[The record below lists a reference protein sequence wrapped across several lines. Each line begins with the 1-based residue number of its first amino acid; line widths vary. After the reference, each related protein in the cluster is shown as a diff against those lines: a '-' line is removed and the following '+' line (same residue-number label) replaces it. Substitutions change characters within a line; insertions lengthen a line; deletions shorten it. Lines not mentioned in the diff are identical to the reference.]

1 MTAPPVPALFT
12 DLYELT
18 MLQAYWAEGMT
29 APAMFDVFARKL
41 PPQRNFLLA
50 CGLEA
55 VLDYLEAFSVTG
67 QDIDYLRGLGKFK
80 ADFLERLRALRFTGH
95 VYAMAEGTPLFADE
109 PLLTVEAPMPEAQI
123 VETAVLNLLHY
134 PTLVASKGARVVHA
148 AQGRTLVDFGA
159 RRAHGVDA
167 AIACARALY
176 IAGYDG
182 SSNVEAGRRYGMP
195 VVGTVAH
202 SYVQAHASEA
212 ESFAR
217 FAAEFPGTTLLVDTY
232 DTLEGVRQVIDL
244 ARRLGD
250 RFQVSAVRLDSGD
263 PGALAKSARA
273 LLDAA
278 GMHTVRI
285 MASGGLDEQAI
296 AALLAD
302 GAPIDGFGVG
312 TTVDVVADRP
322 YLDAAYKLVA
332 YAGNDCGK
340 LSPGKVSLPG
350 RKQVFRRYENGL
362 AAGDTIGRHDEAL
375 PGEPLLARVMQDGCR
390 LPTGRVDTAGARAN
404 AAAQLARLPAALREL
419 TPTAPYPVDISPALR
434 AAQQALIDAHTPAR
448 R

>member
-29 APAMFDVFARKL
+29 APAVFDVFARKL
-41 PPQRNFLLA
+41 PKRNFLLA

-55 VLDYLEAFSVTG
+55 VLDYLEQFAVSG
-67 QDIDYLRGLGKFK
+67 PDIDYLRRLGKFK
-80 ADFLERLRALRFTGH
+80 PDFLEHLGSLRFTGN
-95 VYAMAEGTPLFADE
+95 VYAMPEGTPLFANE
-109 PLLTVEAPMPEAQI
+109 PLLTVEAPMPQAQI

-134 PTLVASKGARVVHA
+134 PTLVASKGARVAQA
-148 AQGRTLVDFGA
+148 AQGRSLIDFGA

-182 SSNVEAGRRYGMP
+182 TSNVEAGRRYGIP
-195 VVGTVAH
+195 VAGTVAH

-212 ESFAR
+212 DSFAR

-232 DTLEGVRQVIDL
+232 DTLDGVRQVIDL

-250 RFQVSAVRLDSGD
+250 RFQVGAVRLDSGD
-263 PGALAKSARA
+263 LGALAKAARA

-278 GMHTVRI
+278 GMPQVRI
-285 MASGGLDEQAI
+285 MASGGLDEHAI

-332 YAGNDCGK
+332 YAGQDCGK
-340 LSPGKVSLPG
+340 LSPGKISLPG
-350 RKQVFRRYENGL
+350 RKQVFRRYVEGL
-362 AAGDTIGRHDEAL
+362 AVGDTIARHDERL
-375 PGEPLLARVMQDGCR
+375 PGEPLLECVMRDGRR
-390 LPTGRVDTAGARAN
+390 LPAGRVDTAGARAH
-404 AAAQLARLPAALREL
+404 AAARLERLPAALRAL
-419 TPTAPYPVDISPALR
+419 GPAAPYPVDISPALQ
-434 AAQQALIDAHTPAR
+434 AAQQALKDAHGPAQR
-448 R
+448 

>member
-29 APAMFDVFARKL
+29 APAVFDVFARKL
-41 PPQRNFLLA
+41 PKRNFLLA

-55 VLDYLEAFSVTG
+55 VLDYLEQFAVSG
-67 QDIDYLRGLGKFK
+67 PDIDYLRRLGKFK
-80 ADFLERLRALRFTGH
+80 PDFLEHLGSLRFTGN
-95 VYAMAEGTPLFADE
+95 VYAMPEGTPLFANE
-109 PLLTVEAPMPEAQI
+109 PLLTVEAPMPQAQI

-134 PTLVASKGARVVHA
+134 PTLVASKGARVAQA
-148 AQGRTLVDFGA
+148 AQGRSLIDFGA

-182 SSNVEAGRRYGMP
+182 TSNVEAGRRYGIP
-195 VVGTVAH
+195 VAGTVAH

-212 ESFAR
+212 DSFAR

-232 DTLEGVRQVIDL
+232 DTPDGVRQVIDL

-263 PGALAKSARA
+263 LGALAKAARA

-278 GMHTVRI
+278 GMPQVRI
-285 MASGGLDEQAI
+285 MASGGLDEHAI
-296 AALLAD
+296 SALLAD

-332 YAGNDCGK
+332 YAGQDCGK
-340 LSPGKVSLPG
+340 LSPGKISLPG
-350 RKQVFRRYENGL
+350 RKQVFRRYVEGL
-362 AAGDTIGRHDEAL
+362 AVGDTIARHDERL
-375 PGEPLLARVMQDGCR
+375 PGEPLLECVMRDGRR
-390 LPTGRVDTAGARAN
+390 LPAGRVDTAGARAH
-404 AAAQLARLPAALREL
+404 AAARLERLPAALRAL
-419 TPTAPYPVDISPALR
+419 GPAAPYPVDISPALQ
-434 AAQQALIDAHTPAR
+434 AAQQALKDAHGPAQR
-448 R
+448 

>member
-1 MTAPPVPALFT
+1 MSAPPVPALFT

-18 MLQAYWAEGMT
+18 MLQAYWAEDMT
-29 APAMFDVFARKL
+29 APAVFDVFARKL

-55 VLDYLEAFSVTG
+55 VLDYLESFAVSG
-67 QDIDYLRGLGKFK
+67 QDIDYLRGLGTFK
-80 ADFLERLRALRFTGH
+80 PDFLERLRALRFTGK
-95 VYAMAEGTPLFADE
+95 VYAMAEGTPLFANE
-109 PLLTVEAPMPEAQI
+109 PLLTVEAALPEAQI

-134 PTLVASKGARVVHA
+134 PTLVASKGARVVRA
-148 AQGRTLVDFGA
+148 AQGRTVVDFGA

-176 IAGYDG
+176 VAGYDG
-182 SSNVEAGRRYGMP
+182 SSNVEAGRRYGVP

-212 ESFAR
+212 DSFVR

-232 DTLEGVRQVIDL
+232 DTLDGVRQVIAL
-244 ARRLGD
+244 RQRLGE
-250 RFQVSAVRLDSGD
+250 RFKVNAVRLDSGD
-263 PGALAKSARA
+263 LGALAKAARA

-278 GMHTVRI
+278 GMREVRI
-285 MASGGLDEQAI
+285 MASGGLDEQVI

-332 YAGNDCGK
+332 YAGRDCGK

-350 RKQVFRRYENGL
+350 RKQVFRRYDNGV
-362 AAGDTIGRHDEAL
+362 AVGDTIARHDEIL
-375 PGEPLLARVMQDGCR
+375 PGEPLLACVMQDGRC
-390 LPTGRVDTAGARAN
+390 LPAGRVDTAAARAH
-404 AAAQLARLPAALREL
+404 AAAQLARLPAALRALE
-419 TPTAPYPVDISPALR
+419 TAKPYPVDISPALG
-434 AAQQALIDAHTPAR
+434 AARQALIDAHR
-448 R
+448 RT

>member
-29 APAMFDVFARKL
+29 APAVFDVFARKL

-50 CGLEA
+50 CGLAA
-55 VLDYLEAFSVTG
+55 VLDYLESFAVSG
-67 QDIDYLRGLGKFK
+67 QDIDYLRSLGKFEP
-80 ADFLERLRALRFTGH
+80 DFLDRLRALRFTGT
-95 VYAMAEGTPLFADE
+95 VYAMPEGTPLFADE

-134 PTLVASKGARVVHA
+134 PTLVATKGARVVQA

-182 SSNVEAGRRYGMP
+182 SSNVEAGRRYGVP

-202 SYVQAHASEA
+202 SYVQAHLSEA
-212 ESFAR
+212 ESFVR

-232 DTLEGVRQVIDL
+232 DTLDGVRQVIEL
-244 ARRLGD
+244 SRRLGE
-250 RFQVSAVRLDSGD
+250 RFEVNAVRLDSGD
-263 PGALAKSARA
+263 LGALAKAART

-278 GMHTVRI
+278 GMNDVRI

-332 YAGNDCGK
+332 YGGRDCGK

-350 RKQVFRRYENGL
+350 RKQVFRRFENGL
-362 AAGDTIGRHDEAL
+362 ATGDTIARHDERL
-375 PGEPLLARVMQDGCR
+375 PGEPLLDCVMRNGHR
-390 LPTGRVDTAGARAN
+390 LPAGQVDTAGARAHT
-404 AAAQLARLPAALREL
+404 AAQLARLPAALRALEL
-419 TPTAPYPVDISPALR
+419 AEPYPVDISPALR
-434 AAQQALIDAHTPAR
+434 TAQRALIDAHPLR
-448 R
+448 QG